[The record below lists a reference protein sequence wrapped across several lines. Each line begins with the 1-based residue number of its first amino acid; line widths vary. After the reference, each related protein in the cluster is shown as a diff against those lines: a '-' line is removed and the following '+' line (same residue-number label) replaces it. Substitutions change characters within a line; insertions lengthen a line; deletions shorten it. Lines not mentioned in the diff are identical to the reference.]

1 MKVVFDFGGV
11 LFNWHPPSLLRRE
24 LPHRA
29 ADEASAS
36 HWVREFFQGY
46 GGDWAE
52 FDRGTVE
59 TPELVS
65 RIARRTG
72 LGEAEVRRVVD
83 GVPGELRPIEGTV
96 GLLRRLRESGRP
108 LFYLSNMPAPYADH
122 LEREHDFVGWFD
134 AGVFSAR
141 VKVIKPEP
149 AIFALA
155 ARRFG
160 ADSGELLFID
170 DHGPNV
176 EAARAA
182 GWQAFRFE
190 DPAQCEAEL
199 AARGLLPAAP
209 GAVQSTGS

>member
-122 LEREHDFVGWFD
+122 LEREHEFVGWFE

-141 VKVIKPEP
+141 VRAIKPEP
-149 AIFALA
+149 AIYALA
-155 ARRFG
+155 AERFG
-160 ADSGELLFID
+160 ADPAELLFID
-170 DHGPNV
+170 DHAPNV

-182 GWQAFRFE
+182 GWQALRFE
-190 DPAQCEAEL
+190 SPAQCEAEL
-199 AARGLLPAAP
+199 RALGVPAPSA
-209 GAVQSTGS
+209 

>member
-72 LGEAEVRRVVD
+72 L
-83 GVPGELRPIEGTV
+83 PG
-96 GLLRRLRESGRP
+96 
-108 LFYLSNMPAPYADH
+108 
-122 LEREHDFVGWFD
+122 
-134 AGVFSAR
+134 
-141 VKVIKPEP
+141 
-149 AIFALA
+149 
-155 ARRFG
+155 
-160 ADSGELLFID
+160 
-170 DHGPNV
+170 
-176 EAARAA
+176 
-182 GWQAFRFE
+182 
-190 DPAQCEAEL
+190 AEL
-199 AARGLLPAAP
+199 AARLLELELEGRVSRMPGGLFQRCGRA
-209 GAVQSTGS
+209 